1 MSILQ
6 KFNIPSW
13 SRWRALPSIL
23 NKRERLILPILTAI
37 FIAGSVW
44 LALNYYYQNSAI
56 VPAYGG
62 QYKEALIGSP
72 QYINP
77 ILAEA
82 NEVDRDLSILIF
94 SGLMKYDNAGVLKPD
109 IAESYEIA
117 DGGKS
122 YIFRIRKD
130 VFWHDGPQ
138 LATDDVIFTINTL
151 QNPEYK
157 SPLAANWRG
166 VKAEKIDDF
175 TVKFS
180 LGNAFS
186 PFLENLT
193 IGILPKHI
201 WENIAANGFQISDYN
216 LKPIGSGPY
225 KFSKIEKNSLKN
237 TINFIELK
245 TDEKYYSGRP
255 FIKTLVFKF
264 YNSESESI
272 EALTSGE
279 VDGISYLSPQNKDK
293 ISSVET
299 NIYNFR
305 IPRYVAVFLNQNKSK
320 ALSDINVRKALA
332 YGTDKKQIINDTLKG
347 EADIVDTPIL
357 RDMIPEM
364 TGNAGAETYEFS
376 LEKAKA
382 QLAEWKDADGD
393 GILEKKI
400 LKTDKESTK
409 LEITISTS
417 DWTELAKIAEIL
429 KSQWEKIGIK
439 VNLDIQKVGDL
450 TQKTIKPREF
460 DALLFGEI
468 LYMDPDPFSFWHSSQ
483 KKDPGLNLAMYDN
496 PQADKLLEDARQTL
510 DFKERVKKYDAF
522 QQIVAND
529 APAVFLFS
537 PHYLYAVDNF
547 VKGIETKNIATP
559 ARRFSDIEK
568 WYIKTDREFKK

>member
-62 QYKEALIGSP
+62 QYREALIGSP

-82 NEVDRDLSILIF
+82 NEVDRDLSVLIF

-138 LATDDVIFTINTL
+138 LAADDVIFTINTL

-201 WENIAANGFQISDYN
+201 WENIAATGFQISDYN

-237 TINFIELK
+237 TINFVELK
-245 TDEKYYSGRP
+245 TEEKYYSGRP

-264 YNSESESI
+264 YNSENESI
-272 EALTSGE
+272 EALANGE

-305 IPRYVAVFLNQNKSK
+305 IPRYVAAFLNQNKSK
-320 ALSDINVRKALA
+320 ALSDINVRKALG
-332 YGTDKKQIINDTLKG
+332 YGTDKKQIINDSLKG

-364 TGNAGAETYEFS
+364 TGDAGAKTYEFS

-382 QLAEWKDADGD
+382 QLAEWKDADSD
-393 GILEKKI
+393 GILERKI
-400 LKTDKESTK
+400 LKMDKEPTK

-522 QQIVAND
+522 QQIVTDD

-559 ARRFSDIEK
+559 ARRFSGIEK
-568 WYIKTDREFKK
+568 WYIKTDREFKN